1 MAFSPSQDR
10 AECARRPRVRD
21 LRPQRALAARLHR
34 AAGRLA
40 QEREVGVQ
48 PVAVLALDPAEPV
61 AGGLHLLA
69 VVEHDR

>member
-1 MAFSPSQDR
+1 MAFSPSHDR

-21 LRPQRALAARLHR
+21 LDPQRALAAGLDR
-34 AAGRLA
+34 AVGRLA
-40 QEREVGVQ
+40 EEGEVGVE

-69 VVEHDR
+69 VVEDER